1 MHGYGDITQEQ
12 LIKDTMLR
20 RSGISK
26 SSKDDHMSGEKRR
39 RTGGVVTGGAKRGL
53 AMRRV
58 YYPMHLSSKKAI
70 NFVANT
76 NKTNDLTYS
85 LQNAPMHIPTHAVD
99 IYVACVSF
107 THQEI
112 NLTGYYQVEVSF
124 ANGGLGVDGNINH
137 AVYAKHAISNSEH
150 RIHHA
155 RGTEPDYPNYK
166 VPCAQ
171 QLIGDGITQF
181 TVRIVDEN
189 RNLKSGFDS
198 NYCLTLVV
206 EWQEQID
213 TDRLLASGTE
223 TEHR

>member
-1 MHGYGDITQEQ
+1 
-12 LIKDTMLR
+12 MLR

-26 SSKDDHMSGEKRR
+26 SSRDDHMGGEKRR

-53 AMRRV
+53 ALRKV
-58 YYPMHLSSKKAI
+58 YYPMHISSQNAI
-70 NFVANT
+70 NSGNGQ
-76 NKTNDLTYS
+76 TNDLTYS

-107 THQEI
+107 SHGET
-112 NLTGYYQVEVSF
+112 NMTGYYQVEVSF

-137 AVYAKHAISNSEH
+137 AIYAKQSINTNEH
-150 RIHHA
+150 RLHHT

-181 TVRIVDEN
+181 TVRITDQN
-189 RNLKSGFDS
+189 RALKNAFNT
-198 NYCLTLVV
+198 NYSLTLVV

-213 TDRLLASGTE
+213 TDRLMASGTE

>member
-26 SSKDDHMSGEKRR
+26 SSKDDHTSGEKRR

-58 YYPMHLSSKKAI
+58 YYPMHLSSYRAI
-70 NFVANT
+70 NYADNHQ
-76 NKTNDLTYS
+76 NDLTYS

-107 THQEI
+107 THGET
-112 NLTGYYQVEVSF
+112 NMAGYFQVEVSF

-137 AVYAKHAISNSEH
+137 AVYAQHSINSDSN
-150 RIHHA
+150 RLHHTK
-155 RGTEPDYPNYK
+155 GTEPDYPNYK

-181 TVRIVDEN
+181 TVRITDEN
-189 RNLKSGFDS
+189 RNLKTAFNS